1 MNLTLTHVRLLV
13 VDYKGC
19 FRFYRDILGFKPGWG
34 DEDSGYADFQAGGV
48 KLALFSREAMARA
61 VGAEKWP
68 AETPSQDRVALIFR
82 VDDLDETYRR
92 LDRGVA
98 FGAEPQDRPDW
109 GVRVAHF
116 RDPDGNLIEVNQDL
130 PGRP

>member
-13 VDYKGC
+13 IDYKGC
-19 FRFYRDILGFKPGWG
+19 FRFYRATLGLKPGWG
-34 DEDSGYADFQAGGV
+34 DEASGYADFQAGAT
-48 KLALFSREAMARA
+48 KLALFGREAMAKA

-68 AETPSQDRVALIFR
+68 AETPS
-82 VDDLDETYRR
+82 
-92 LDRGVA
+92 
-98 FGAEPQDRPDW
+98 QDRPDW

-116 RDPDGNLIEVNQDL
+116 RDPDGNLIEINQNL